1 MTVDPL
7 NVARLRARRT
17 GFALLVASAC
27 AGFGLELAHAFKLAG
42 YLDVELRRS
51 LLTWAHAHGVG
62 LALVLLA
69 VAGQGIVD
77 PGSARASVFV
87 RAGSVLVPLGFGL
100 ASLDSYESDPGF
112 AISLVPIG
120 ALCVVWGLARITWAV
135 WRQSPENEDPWT

>member
-7 NVARLRARRT
+7 QLARLRTRAT
-17 GFALLVASAC
+17 GFALLLVSAC
-27 AGFGLELAHAFKLAG
+27 TGFGLELAHAFKLAG

-69 VAGQGIVD
+69 IAGQGIVD

-87 RAGSVLVPLGFGL
+87 RAGSALIPLGFAL
-100 ASLDSYESDPGF
+100 ASLDLHESDPGF
-112 AISLVPIG
+112 AIALVPVG
-120 ALCVVWGLARITWAV
+120 ALCVLSGLARITLAV
-135 WRQSPENEDPWT
+135 WRCSREDRWT